1 MTVEEAIA
9 ARVADLAPVTALVS
23 SRVYLD
29 RLPQAVTY
37 PAVLVQL
44 VSDPPQYHLR
54 GRKYRARV
62 QVDAYAREAS
72 GVDAY
77 AAAANLAAA
86 IDGDGKGPAATGL
99 SGWKG
104 SVGSPPFVILGCF
117 RTSRLRRYDPDELNL
132 LTMSQDYFVDYVG
145 S

>member
-9 ARVADLAPVTALVS
+9 ARVADLAPVVALVGT
-23 SRVYLD
+23 RVYLD
-29 RLPQAVTY
+29 RQPQAGAY
-37 PAVLVQL
+37 PAVRVQL
-44 VSDPPQYHLR
+44 VSDPPVYHLR

-77 AAAANLAAA
+77 AEVTELSDA
-86 IDGDGKGPAATGL
+86 IDGDSNGSAASGL

-132 LTMSQDYFVDYVG
+132 LTMSQDYLVDYVG